1 MCGIVGF
8 AGGEPINEERL
19 LLMRDTMTHRG
30 PDDQGCWFAPEGD
43 VGFGHR
49 RLSIIDLSP
58 GGHQPMAD
66 RSGRLH
72 ICFNGEIYNFPS
84 LREELEQRGHA
95 FCSKSDTEVIIEAFR
110 EWGEDF
116 LVHLNGMFAMA
127 LYDEER
133 RELFLA
139 RDRAGEKPLFY
150 WRTPTRVVFASELKA
165 LFAFPDFPR
174 VLDLEAL
181 EAYLAY
187 GYVPGEMC
195 MLEGVRKLRPGH
207 IARFRVDSG
216 EWTDR
221 AYWTIPRYE
230 PALGDRSID
239 SFASRLEALLQDA
252 VRQQLMADVPVAI
265 LLSGGLDSSLV
276 TAMAVRASSS
286 VKTFTVAFPG
296 HGVFNEAEQARLVAR
311 HFGTEHV
318 ELNAQDADATLLPR
332 LARQFDEP
340 MADSSM
346 IPTFLVSSLIRE
358 HATVAL
364 GGDGGDELFGGYPH
378 YMWLPRLELMRKLL
392 PSPVARVIG
401 RTAGRLRVGM
411 RGRSYL
417 TALGRSEMR
426 DSLSAINVYF
436 DRGLRGELLKRRAP
450 SSNRTPEEY
459 RIAAGSDG
467 ESLLQ
472 AAQRMDFRTFMVD
485 DILVKVDRA
494 SMLASLETRA
504 PFLDHRIVE
513 FAFGSLPD
521 AFKANLR
528 QRKILLR
535 HLASRLLP
543 RQLVLNR
550 KQGFSIPLHTWFA
563 GAWGKPMR
571 EILDDA
577 DPDLFHQDAIDRLV
591 DGQQR
596 GYSNSHRLFT
606 LVIFELWRRAYDVR
620 LPN

>member
-8 AGGEPINEERL
+8 AGRHPISEEQL
-19 LLMRDTMTHRG
+19 LRMRDTLTHRG
-30 PDDQGCWFAPEGD
+30 PDDRGCWFAPDGD

-66 RSGRLH
+66 RSGLLH
-72 ICFNGEIYNFPS
+72 ISFNGEIYNFQS
-84 LREELEQRGHA
+84 LRDQLEQRGHT
-95 FCSKSDTEVIIEAFR
+95 FRSRSDTEVILEAFR

-116 LVHLNGMFAMA
+116 LGHLNGMFAMA
-127 LYDEER
+127 LYDEEK
-133 RELFLA
+133 RELILA

-150 WRTPTRVVFASELKA
+150 WRTPTRIVFASELKA
-165 LFAFPDFPR
+165 LFALPDFPR

-195 MLEGVRKLRPGH
+195 ILEGVRKLRPGH
-207 IARFRVDSG
+207 VVRVRVDSG

-221 AYWTIPRYE
+221 PYWTIPRYA
-230 PALGDRSID
+230 PSPGDGSID
-239 SFASRLEALLQDA
+239 SFASRLEVLLQDA
-252 VRQQLMADVPVAI
+252 VRQQLTADVPVAI
-265 LLSGGLDSSLV
+265 MLSGGLDSSLV
-276 TAMAVRASSS
+276 TAMAVRARSS
-286 VKTFTVAFPG
+286 VKTFTVTFPG
-296 HGVFNEAEQARLVAR
+296 HGVFNEAEQARIVAR
-311 HFGTEHV
+311 HFGTDHV
-318 ELNAQDADATLLPR
+318 ELNAQDADVALLHR

-378 YMWLPRLELMRKLL
+378 YTWLPRLELIRKWT
-392 PSPVARVIG
+392 PSFVARVIG
-401 RTAGRLRVGM
+401 RSAEKLPVGT

-417 TALGRSEMR
+417 TALSRAEMR

-436 DRGLRGELLKRRAP
+436 DLGQRGELLKRRAP
-450 SSNRTPEEY
+450 PSAGTPEAY

-504 PFLDHRIVE
+504 PFLDHRIIE
-513 FAFGSLPD
+513 LAFGSLPD
-521 AFKANLR
+521 AFKADFR
-528 QRKILLR
+528 RRKILLR
-535 HLASRLLP
+535 HLGARLLP

-550 KQGFSIPLHTWFA
+550 KQGFSIPLNNWLA
-563 GAWGKPMR
+563 GAWGEPMR
-571 EILDDA
+571 EILRNA
-577 DPDLFHQDAIDRLV
+577 DRDLFHPSAIDRLLE
-591 DGQQR
+591 GQQR
-596 GYSNSHRLFT
+596 GYSNAHRLFT
-606 LVIFELWRRAYDVR
+606 LVMFELWRRAYDIR